1 MKKRN
6 SYTVQFASSSFGQIE
21 FYAVV
26 PGKDELLYVA
36 FVLPLPNVPSSG
48 LHLGSYELRGLVDKI
63 FIPVQ
68 KSTTTVVVP
77 ITQIY
82 RKCLYIEIDSPY
94 VCILPNTYEKD

>member
-36 FVLPLPNVPSSG
+36 FMLPLPPAPSSG
-48 LHLGSYELRGLVDKI
+48 LGLSGQLRSLVDMVLM
-63 FIPVQ
+63 PVQ

-77 ITQIY
+77 ITQIC
-82 RKCLYIEIDSPY
+82 RKCLYIEIESPY
-94 VCILPNTYEKD
+94 VCILPNIIEKD